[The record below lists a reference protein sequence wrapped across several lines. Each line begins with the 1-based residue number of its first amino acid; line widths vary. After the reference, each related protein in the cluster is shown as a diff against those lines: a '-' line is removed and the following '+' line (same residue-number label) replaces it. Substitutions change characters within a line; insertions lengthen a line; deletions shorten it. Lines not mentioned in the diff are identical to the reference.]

1 MCLDEKL
8 FYIREIIKMLVAFF
22 AFELFIFL
30 SFVAGI
36 GLRYLLN

>member
-1 MCLDEKL
+1 MYLDEKM
-8 FYIREIIKMLVAFF
+8 FYIREVLKVLAVFF

>member
-1 MCLDEKL
+1 MCLDEKM
-8 FYIREIIKMLVAFF
+8 FYIKEVLKMLAAFF

-36 GLRYLLN
+36 GLRFFLN